1 MGSAIR
7 ILTLGALITSV
18 PVAALAQWKPTEE
31 VRNYAISGTT
41 GAELYGSIGERGP
54 EVGGQS
60 RVIAHTTFKLTWTRK
75 YERQPDNACKL
86 TVAKPK
92 LTIIYTLPKPSA
104 KLSPAVQTSWNSF
117 IEAIRKHERV
127 HGDTIIDMV
136 HEIQTL
142 SLGFSAP
149 DDPDC
154 RKIRA
159 NLTEKLGEISGR
171 QRQRGRDF
179 DRVEMSDGGNV
190 QALILKLVNGP

>member
-1 MGSAIR
+1 M
-7 ILTLGALITSV
+7 LTLSALLASV
-18 PVAALAQWKPTEE
+18 PVMAVAQWKPTEE

-104 KLSPAVQTSWNSF
+104 KLSPSVQASWNSF

-136 HEIQTL
+136 HEIETL

-159 NLTEKLGEISGR
+159 NLTERLGEISGR

>member
-1 MGSAIR
+1 VGSAIR

>member
-1 MGSAIR
+1 M
-7 ILTLGALITSV
+7 LGALMASIPAT
-18 PVAALAQWKPTEE
+18 AIAEWKPSEE
-31 VRNYAISGTT
+31 VRVYAISGAT
-41 GAELYGSIGERGP
+41 GAELYRSIGEHGP

-75 YERQPDNACKL
+75 YERQGNACVI
-86 TVAKPK
+86 TIAKPK
-92 LTIIYTLPKPSA
+92 LTIIYTLPKPSS
-104 KLSPAVQTSWNSF
+104 KLPAAVQASWNIF
-117 IEAIRKHERV
+117 IDAIRKHERV

-136 HEIQTL
+136 HEIETL

-154 RKIRA
+154 RKIRV
-159 NLTEKLGEISGR
+159 NLTERLGEISGR

-179 DRVEMSDGGNV
+179 DKVEMSDGGNV